1 MQDALGSLPS
11 QAAMANIHLDIVEH
25 APRHSAESTARNGN
39 PQLAH
44 QPSLISQMTCTH
56 MQEAL
61 GFQPSQAAMAAI
73 TEASIQRAMARATWR
88 EARRRFNLALSASR
102 CQTQPLLGGDTVA
115 AAHIFQR
122 LAKPAEVGTDTMG
135 QGPLVVGIDQH
146 CWRGC

>member
-1 MQDALGSLPS
+1 MPWALCPPGQPWLAFTLRLLNMHLAIQPS
-11 QAAMANIHLDIVEH
+11 RQTGTQTHNWL
-25 APRHSAESTARNGN
+25 SS
-39 PQLAH
+39 
-44 QPSLISQMTCTH
+44 SLISQMTCTN

-102 CQTQPLLGGDTVA
+102 CQTLPLLGGDTVA

-122 LAKPAEVGTDTMG
+122 LAKPAEVRAEGLG
-135 QGPLVVGIDQH
+135 YGG
-146 CWRGC
+146 